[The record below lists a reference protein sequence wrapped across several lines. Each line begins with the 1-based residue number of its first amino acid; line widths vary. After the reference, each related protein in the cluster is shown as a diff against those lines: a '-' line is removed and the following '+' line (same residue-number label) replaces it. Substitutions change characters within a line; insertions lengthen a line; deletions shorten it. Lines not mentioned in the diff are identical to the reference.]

1 MRSSRGGGVAA
12 ARAPKKSARRADSSR
27 RAGSLRE
34 PCALAAVLVDNY
46 GGFATVSKIVREF
59 YRQILQSATLK
70 PYFQGAN
77 MERLIDHQTKFIAHV
92 LGGPAEYTGRELGA
106 AHARL
111 KITAEAFGEVAAI
124 LQETL
129 EDAGMEEA
137 DVATVMGIVVGARGH
152 VVTA

>member
-1 MRSSRGGGVAA
+1 
-12 ARAPKKSARRADSSR
+12 
-27 RAGSLRE
+27 
-34 PCALAAVLVDNY
+34 
-46 GGFATVSKIVREF
+46 
-59 YRQILQSATLK
+59 
-70 PYFQGAN
+70 

-111 KITAEAFGEVAAI
+111 KTTGEAFAEVAAI

-129 EDAGMEEA
+129 EDAGMEPA
-137 DVATVMGIVVGARGH
+137 DVAAVMGIVAGARGN